1 MSKVLCI
8 YHKNCPDG
16 FAAAWVVWLA
26 HGQHNQRGVE
36 FVQADYGDPVPD
48 LTGRDVYIVDFSWKP
63 ELLLPEAIKAKSVH
77 LIDHHTTAF
86 ADWCDAIY
94 DLPKGM
100 RVDVD
105 VGFSGAV
112 LVWNVLLKEPTG
124 DHIPKVPHLFRVL
137 QDYDLYTLEMEGT
150 KDIVTALRPIVQAQ
164 NFAAFHDYVM
174 LEEGSPVFD
183 TLCDEGHAINAYRE
197 MELREMLKR
206 NTTHQRLFGHEGIP
220 VCNVPYEYRDLAG
233 EILSKDA
240 PFSVTY
246 DDWLSR
252 GTRKFSLRS
261 TKGVGVDVEEIAK
274 RQGGGGHK
282 HAASFSEQIQP
293 RVRLVK
299 PGE

>member
-36 FVQADYGDPVPD
+36 FLQVDYGDPVPD
-48 LTGRDVYIVDFSWKP
+48 LSGRDVFIVDFAWPP
-63 ELLLPEAIKAKSVH
+63 EVLLPAIEMAGRVV
-77 LIDHHTTAF
+77 LIDHHKTAF
-86 ADWCDAIY
+86 ESWKQGVVVPDSM
-94 DLPKGM
+94 DL
-100 RVDVD
+100 RIDTR
-105 VGFSGAV
+105 FSGAV
-112 LVWNVLLKEPTG
+112 LVWNVLLKDP
-124 DHIPKVPHLFRVL
+124 DSSYVPALPYLFRVL
-137 QDYDLYTLEMEGT
+137 QDYDLYTLELEGT
-150 KDIVTALRPIVQAQ
+150 KDIVTALRTIVQAQ
-164 NFAAFHDYVM
+164 NFAAFHDYAM

-183 TLCDEGHAINAYRE
+183 TLRDEGHAINAYRE
-197 MELREMLKR
+197 MELREMLRR

-233 EILSKDA
+233 ELLSKDA

-261 TKGVGVDVEEIAK
+261 TKGVGVDVEELAK

-282 HAASFSEQIQP
+282 HAASFS
-293 RVRLVK
+293 VKLNSHARLD
-299 PGE
+299 E